1 MEVKSGFHHSSD
13 LDSTKTAN
21 WKRQSAVCGEIGV
34 LGDLGMHVCH
44 VPLRLGWLPTRL
56 FAQLQ
61 KGYPERPDGKGGKA
75 ACDTWD
81 NALLHTWTIIEGEQV
96 PMRLEM
102 KRMAPGATNTWFL
115 EVLGTNGGVRFS
127 TAEPKTL
134 WLFERG
140 KEQFWKRTEL
150 GFDVPFKTIT
160 GGIFEVG
167 FPDVIQQMWAAFM
180 MEREGA
186 LGSRFG
192 CATPAE
198 AVQSHRIFAAALA
211 SQTRGETVSPSWKH
225 ATVPGQAP
233 S

>member
-1 MEVKSGFHHSSD
+1 
-13 LDSTKTAN
+13 
-21 WKRQSAVCGEIGV
+21 
-34 LGDLGMHVCH
+34 
-44 VPLRLGWLPTRL
+44 
-56 FAQLQ
+56 
-61 KGYPERPDGKGGKA
+61 
-75 ACDTWD
+75 
-81 NALLHTWTIIEGEQV
+81 
-96 PMRLEM
+96 MRLEM

-115 EVLGTNGGVRFS
+115 EILGTNGGVRFS

-192 CATPAE
+192 CRRPPRRFKATAFLRRRLHRKRE
-198 AVQSHRIFAAALA
+198 AKR
-211 SQTRGETVSPSWKH
+211 
-225 ATVPGQAP
+225 VPRKD
-233 S
+233 